1 MRVCRIYRMEIGKE
15 HINGINPDFTLL
27 FKYFRG
33 WATGEEGKR
42 VEDWMRVS
50 EENEK
55 TALQT
60 ARIFYTSQ
68 TRGRI
73 LSRNSIE
80 AYKMVQKRI
89 DKRKKNRRLYRI
101 SIVAAC
107 FVGLLVMST
116 AISFLLSKSSV
127 LVPQQITVCANRGV
141 RTSLDLPD
149 GSIVY
154 LNSGSTLSYPSSYD
168 EKERKVMLVGEA
180 YFSVKHDPERPFIV
194 SVSHDRLK
202 VKVLGT
208 EFNVRA
214 YEKEEVVQTTL
225 VSGAVDI
232 VMEEEEGKTSER
244 NLYPSEKAVYDLTDK
259 TLEVMNVDVENEIAW
274 KDGRLV
280 FKETPLPEVL
290 RCLANFYNV
299 DFKVM
304 DPVLDSYRFTGT
316 FNNRQLPQVLDYLRI
331 SSRIDYSIKRMEMDD
346 SLSEQREQVV
356 LRRIK

>member
-1 MRVCRIYRMEIGKE
+1 MYE
-15 HINGINPDFTLL
+15 
-27 FKYFRG
+27 
-33 WATGEEGKR
+33 
-42 VEDWMRVS
+42 
-50 EENEK
+50 
-55 TALQT
+55 
-60 ARIFYTSQ
+60 
-68 TRGRI
+68 
-73 LSRNSIE
+73 
-80 AYKMVQKRI
+80 
-89 DKRKKNRRLYRI
+89 I

-107 FVGLLVMST
+107 FVGLLVIST
-116 AISFLLSKSSV
+116 AISFLLRKSSV
-127 LVPQQITVCANRGV
+127 LAPQQITVCANRGV

-149 GSIVY
+149 GSIAY

-168 EKERKVMLVGEA
+168 AEERKVTLVGEA
-180 YFSVKHDPERPFIV
+180 YFSVKHDPAHPFIV
-194 SVSHDRLK
+194 SVSHDRLR

-214 YEKEEVVQTTL
+214 YEKENVVQTTL
-225 VSGAVDI
+225 VSGSVNI
-232 VMEEEEGKTSER
+232 VMKEDKGKTNER

-259 TLEVMNVDVENEIAW
+259 TLEVINVDVESEIAW
-274 KDGRLV
+274 KEGRLV

-316 FNNRQLPQVLDYLRI
+316 FNNRQLSQILDYLRI
-331 SSRIDYSIKRMEMDD
+331 SSRIDYSINRMEMDD

>member
-1 MRVCRIYRMEIGKE
+1 MWFCRIYRMEIEKE
-15 HINGINPDFTLL
+15 HTSGIIPDPTLL

-33 WATGEEGKR
+33 MTTEEER
-42 VEDWMRVS
+42 NLVEDWMRIS

-55 TALQT
+55 TVLQT

-68 TRGRI
+68 TSERI

-80 AYKMVQKRI
+80 AYKKVQKRI
-89 DKRKKNRRLYRI
+89 NKRKKNIRLYRI
-101 SIVAAC
+101 SIIAAC
-107 FVGLLVMST
+107 FVGLLGMST
-116 AISFLLSKSSV
+116 AISFLLRKSSA
-127 LVPQQITVCANRGV
+127 LTPQQITVCANRGV

-149 GSIVY
+149 GSIAY
-154 LNSGSTLSYPSSYD
+154 LNSGSTLSYPASYD
-168 EKERKVMLVGEA
+168 KKERQVTLVGEA
-180 YFSVKHDPERPFIV
+180 YFSVKHDPEHPFIV

-214 YEKEEVVQTTL
+214 YEKEDVVQTTL
-225 VSGAVDI
+225 VSGAVNI
-232 VMEEEEGKTSER
+232 VMEEDEGKTSVR
-244 NLYPSEKAVYDLTDK
+244 NLYPSEKAIYDLTDK
-259 TLEVMNVDVENEIAW
+259 TLEVMNVDVEGEIAW

-290 RCLANFYNV
+290 GCLANFYNV

-304 DPVLDSYRFTGT
+304 DPVINSYRFTGT

-331 SSRIDYSIKRMEMDD
+331 SSRIDYSIKRMEIDD

-356 LRRIK
+356 LHKIK

>member
-1 MRVCRIYRMEIGKE
+1 MD
-15 HINGINPDFTLL
+15 GISLDTALL

-33 WATGEEGKR
+33 LTTGEERKR
-42 VEDWMRVS
+42 VEDWMQIS

-55 TALQT
+55 TVLQA
-60 ARIFYTSQ
+60 ARIFYISQ
-68 TRGRI
+68 TSERI

-80 AYKMVQKRI
+80 AYKKVQKRI
-89 DKRKKNRRLYRI
+89 DKRKKKIRLYEI

-107 FVGLLVMST
+107 FVGLLVIST
-116 AISFLLSKSSV
+116 AISFLLRKSSV
-127 LVPQQITVCANRGV
+127 LAPQQITVCANRGV

-149 GSIVY
+149 GSIAY

-168 EKERKVMLVGEA
+168 AEERRVTLVGEA
-180 YFSVKHDPERPFIV
+180 YFSVKHDPAHPFIV
-194 SVSHDRLK
+194 SVSHDRLR
-202 VKVLGT
+202 VKVPGT
-208 EFNVRA
+208 EFNIRA
-214 YEKEEVVQTTL
+214 YEKENVVQTTL
-225 VSGAVDI
+225 VSGSVNI
-232 VMEEEEGKTSER
+232 VVKEDKGKTNER

-259 TLEVMNVDVENEIAW
+259 TLEVINVDVESEIAW
-274 KDGRLV
+274 KEGRLV

-299 DFKVM
+299 DFNVM

-316 FNNRQLPQVLDYLRI
+316 FNNRQLSQILDYLRI

-346 SLSEQREQVV
+346 SLSAQREQIV